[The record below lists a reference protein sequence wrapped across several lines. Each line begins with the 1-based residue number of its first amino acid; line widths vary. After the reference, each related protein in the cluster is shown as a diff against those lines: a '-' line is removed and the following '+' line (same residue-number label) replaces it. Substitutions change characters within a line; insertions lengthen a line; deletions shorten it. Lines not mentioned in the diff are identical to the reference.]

1 MKCILC
7 ELKSLGI
14 ISSSLPADYT
24 IKVWETADMIFMGE
38 KIRELRTEKKMTQEQ
53 LANRLGLVKGSISAY
68 EQGTKYPSL
77 EVLVNICQIFNVSA
91 DYLLGLSDDRMI
103 KSSVL
108 TDEQTKLLRG
118 LIKEFEMANA
128 RFD

>member
-1 MKCILC
+1 
-7 ELKSLGI
+7 
-14 ISSSLPADYT
+14 
-24 IKVWETADMIFMGE
+24 MIFMGE
-38 KIRELRTEKKMTQEQ
+38 KIRELRTEQKMTQEQ